1 MSIINLKAAI
11 SCDGCGDHFR
21 VWIDT
26 AANIP
31 DGWDL
36 CDLITDQVRGGH
48 GEDMKGNH
56 FGIAGSCSVQ
66 AGLHLCPKCTK
77 AVDASV
83 PEDGDREPT
92 EEEVKRAL
100 AGMEGKP

>member
-1 MSIINLKAAI
+1 VSIINLKASI
-11 SCDGCGDHFR
+11 SCDGCGDQFR

-26 AANIP
+26 GRRIP

-36 CDLITDQVRGGH
+36 CDIATDCVRGGH

-66 AGLHLCPKCTK
+66 AGLHLCPKCTT
-77 AVDASV
+77 AVDATI
-83 PEDGDREPT
+83 PEDDDREPT
-92 EEEVKRAL
+92 EDEVKAAISKL
-100 AGMEGKP
+100 EAST